1 MKYWLIVYL
10 FDVQG
15 TFLAKDIFEATDLK
29 QCEEFAGEYAKTT
42 INTQN
47 MAQFHCISDDEYRS
61 QLGDDK

>member
-15 TFLAKDIFEATDLK
+15 NFLAMDIYEATDRQ
-29 QCEEFAGEYAKTT
+29 QCEQFAGDVAKTI

-47 MAQFHCISDDEYRS
+47 MAQFHCIDDDEYR
-61 QLGDDK
+61 GDK